1 MAKHIPLSDS
11 ELHAIE
17 ALAVDATP
25 GPWEPQ
31 VVLDYGTGESSRVIV
46 HATDED
52 EDEVEYVVE
61 RERELSDADQRY
73 IASMHP
79 DAALR
84 LVREIRRLR
93 RVEDRYEAICG
104 MLQHLDAFLER
115 RGLVAQAQ
123 RFVEVRAQLDRIH
136 PDAPESAAEARAG
149 AARRPAVP
157 A

>member
-17 ALAVDATP
+17 ALALDATP

-31 VVLDYGTGESSRVIV
+31 VVMDYQTGESARVVV
-46 HATDED
+46 HAAAEDDELR
-52 EDEVEYVVE
+52 YVVE
-61 RERELSDADQRY
+61 GAHELAEADQRF
-73 IASMHP
+73 IAAMHP
-79 DAALR
+79 DAVLR

-93 RVEDRYEAICG
+93 KVQERYDMMCGIVE
-104 MLQHLDAFLER
+104 HLNAFLER

-123 RFVEVRAQLDRIH
+123 RFVEVRAQLERIA
-136 PDAPESAAEARAG
+136 PDGTELGDGGRAG
-149 AARRPAVP
+149 ADRRSTAL

>member
-1 MAKHIPLSDS
+1 MAKHIPLTDS

-17 ALAVDATP
+17 ALALDATP

-31 VVLDYGTGESSRVIV
+31 VELDYRTGESSRVVV
-46 HATDED
+46 HAPEEED
-52 EDEVEYVVE
+52 EPRYVVE
-61 RERELSDADQRY
+61 REHELTDADQRY
-73 IASMHP
+73 IAAMHP

-93 RVEDRYEAICG
+93 RVQERYDMMCG
-104 MLQHLDAFLER
+104 VVQHLNTFLER

-123 RFVEVRAQLDRIH
+123 RFVEVRAQLERIH
-136 PDAPESAAEARAG
+136 PDGAEAGAEGRAG
-149 AARRPAVP
+149 RRSPAL